1 MITDENSKSHPSFPL
16 TLHGVVAPAADSI
29 LSDLHLA
36 LHAAIMPLHADMLAV
51 CEGSIN
57 KIRSDKRA
65 VARYQTDMPMPPLGR
80 LRLRPGAVVS
90 EKWRVKSEK

>member
-36 LHAAIMPLHADMLAV
+36 LHAAIMPLHANMLGICPTGHPEAWTLQRPLS
-51 CEGSIN
+51 GHLAHSAMQ
-57 KIRSDKRA
+57 S
-65 VARYQTDMPMPPLGR
+65 LGR
-80 LRLRPGAVVS
+80 LRL
-90 EKWRVKSEK
+90 